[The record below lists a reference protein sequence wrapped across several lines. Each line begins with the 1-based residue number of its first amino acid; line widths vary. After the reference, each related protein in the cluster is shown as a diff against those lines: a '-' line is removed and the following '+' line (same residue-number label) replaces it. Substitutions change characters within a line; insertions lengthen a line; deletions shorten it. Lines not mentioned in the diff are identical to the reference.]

1 MNPIILALDVASIIL
16 YLIAF
21 VFSSHNYLKTKSR
34 HALWLYFAVAML
46 SAALV
51 LISNILRSY
60 NVKFDLAGFIFTI
73 DIDGSGLVAISV
85 LWFVAA
91 YTIHKNIQKARK

>member
-1 MNPIILALDVASIIL
+1 MNPMILALDVASIIL

-21 VFSSHNYLKTKSR
+21 VLSSQNYIKTKSR

-60 NVKFDLAGFIFTI
+60 HVKFNIAGFIFAI

-91 YTIHKNIQKARK
+91 YTIHKNLQKARK